1 MHSHLEYNGFMQPI
15 RTFIAIELNEV
26 LHRALADTLARL
38 QRETIA
44 RAIRWVVPTNIHLTL
59 KFLGDVD
66 ATHLP
71 ALEGAVRRVCND
83 FAPFTLTIGG
93 AGAFPNTRKPNVIW
107 IGARGQVDVATRLA
121 EQIDAACATL
131 GFAREER
138 AFTPHLTLGRVKR
151 DASPSER
158 QRIGALIAA
167 AHIGDVGEL
176 RVERVA
182 VMKSVLTPQG
192 SVYTRLAECALALKD
207 G

>member
-1 MHSHLEYNGFMQPI
+1 MQPI
-15 RTFIAIELNEV
+15 RTFIAIELNDA
-26 LHRALADTLARL
+26 LHHALADVQARFK
-38 QRETIA
+38 REEIA
-44 RAIRWVVPTNIHLTL
+44 RAIRWVAPENIHITL

-71 ALEGAVRRVCND
+71 ALERAIARVCNE

-107 IGARGQVDVATRLA
+107 VGARGQVDVAARLA
-121 EQIDAACATL
+121 EQIDAACATF

-158 QRIGALIAA
+158 QRIGALIES
-167 AHIGDVGEL
+167 AHISDLGEL

-182 VMKSVLTPQG
+182 VMKSDLTPEG
-192 SVYTRLAECALALKD
+192 SVYTRLAECALRQMTKD

>member
-1 MHSHLEYNGFMQPI
+1 MQPI
-15 RTFIAIELNEV
+15 RTFIAIELNDA
-26 LHRALADTLARL
+26 LHHALADVQARL
-38 QRETIA
+38 KRDAIA
-44 RAIRWVVPTNIHLTL
+44 RAIRWVAPENIHLTL

-66 ATHLP
+66 AAHIP
-71 ALEGAVRRVCND
+71 ALERAIARVCNEV
-83 FAPFTLTIGG
+83 APFTLTISG

-107 IGARGQVDVATRLA
+107 VGARGQVEIAARLA

-158 QRIGALIAA
+158 QRLGALIESAR
-167 AHIGDVGEL
+167 IGDVGEL

-182 VMKSVLTPQG
+182 VMKSDLTPAG
-192 SVYTRLAECALALKD
+192 SVYTRLAECALAMQD

>member
-1 MHSHLEYNGFMQPI
+1 MQPI
-15 RTFIAIELNEV
+15 RTFIAIELNDA
-26 LHRALADTLARL
+26 LHRALADVQARL
-38 QRETIA
+38 KRDTVA
-44 RAIRWVVPTNIHLTL
+44 RAIRWVAPENIHITL

-66 ATHLP
+66 AARIP
-71 ALEGAVRRVCND
+71 ALERAIAQVCND

-93 AGAFPNTRKPNVIW
+93 AGAFPNMRKPNVIW
-107 IGARGQVDVATRLA
+107 VGARGQVDVAARLA
-121 EQIDAACATL
+121 EHIDAACATF

-158 QRIGALIAA
+158 QRIGALIEAA
-167 AHIGDVGEL
+167 RIGDVGEL

-182 VMKSVLTPQG
+182 VMKSDLTPEG
-192 SVYTRLAECALALKD
+192 SVYTRLAECVLRRRTED